1 VALSHDSLEN
11 YYKTNFALMQHHKYS
26 LTELDSMI
34 PWEREIY
41 VMLLNQFIEE
51 ENDRIK
57 QRNKRG

>member
-1 VALSHDSLEN
+1 
-11 YYKTNFALMQHHKYS
+11 
-26 LTELDSMI
+26 MI